1 MSSID
6 NSSRKAQQS
15 ELNDLQAEY
24 ARKRKELVQKNE
36 QELNSLKDYYG
47 SKKDSLITEG
57 EAAINHIRQR
67 QQEQIE
73 ATAQERERINQNYRN
88 SSQALTSSYNE
99 RLQSTRNK
107 NEQNLEEVKNYGQQR
122 VKQAQADSEY
132 RLEQVNAKGSNDLA
146 AAKQHHSSQ
155 LHTATSLNEK
165 RLQNLKEQ
173 NALASKTEIERGR
186 LTQAKLKEEIQEEF
200 DKTWVRG
207 EDKIEQAEKTQAGKL
222 ERFNEN
228 IEKRYDQAQNYW
240 EAKEEAL
247 IDQYSKRLEKQ
258 KVTNENQI
266 RNQNERFKSTY
277 QKNELAQQ
285 ESLNI
290 QKQNFTRSLAETK
303 KDFAKAAAKYS
314 DRKDDPFYKV
324 EDRGSELR
332 ENPDYY
338 FFKAYIPEHEKDTV
352 RVSVQ
357 ENKVT
362 VSGQRSFK
370 DKVEGDNKSISTSN
384 YQTFREEFALET
396 PVNTKEMKRERDGDW
411 VTFTLPKGMATRLN
425 RKA

>member
-6 NSSRKAQQS
+6 NSSRKAQQA

-47 SKKDSLITEG
+47 AKKENLITEG
-57 EAAINHIRQR
+57 DAAINHIRQR

-73 ATAQERERINQNYRN
+73 TAAQERDRINQNYRN
-88 SSQALTSSYNE
+88 SSQALTNSYNE
-99 RLQSTRNK
+99 RLQSTKNK
-107 NEQNLEEVKNYGQQR
+107 NEQSLQETKDYGQQR
-122 VKQAQADSEY
+122 VKQAQTDSQH
-132 RLEQVNAKGSNDLA
+132 RLEQVNSKGTNDLA
-146 AAKQHHSSQ
+146 AAKLHHSSQ
-155 LHTATSLNEK
+155 LHTTTSLNEK

-173 NALASKTEIERGR
+173 NTLATKTEIERGR
-186 LTQAKLKEEIQEEF
+186 LAQAKLKEEIHDEYG
-200 DKTWVRG
+200 KTWTRG
-207 EDKIEQAEKTQAGKL
+207 EEKIAEAEVTQAGKL
-222 ERFNEN
+222 ERFNESV
-228 IEKRYDQAQNYW
+228 EKRYDQTQNYW

-247 IDQYSKRLEKQ
+247 TDQYAKRLEKQ
-258 KVTNENQI
+258 KVSNENQL

-303 KDFAKAAAKYS
+303 KDFAKAAEKYAN
-314 DRKDDPFYKV
+314 RKDDPFYKV

-332 ENPDYY
+332 ENSDSY
-338 FFKAYIPEHEKDTV
+338 FFKAYIPEHEKDSV
-352 RVSVQ
+352 RVAVQ

-370 DKVEGDNKSISTSN
+370 DKVEGENKSVSTAN
-384 YQTFREEFALET
+384 YQTFREEFPLET

-411 VTFTLPKGMATRLN
+411 VTFTLPKGIATRLN